1 MRDAPQLAESER
13 ARLLGVI
20 GIERYQ
26 RRAALA
32 VAGPAGDID
41 APMSSPP
48 TPPAP
53 ARAVTAKA
61 PAAAPEPVVARA
73 SLLDELGAASRTP
86 KLLLI
91 VESPRAPDPRTKP
104 MFAAIR
110 SLLPPHQVVAASD
123 TPDSWPKFA
132 VALGG
137 QHQAPAST
145 HFVQAL
151 SLQYLRGNAAAKRKL
166 WQALRP
172 LLRAIRGV

>member
-26 RRAALA
+26 RRGALA
-32 VAGPAGDID
+32 AVVSAGDID
-41 APMSSPP
+41 APLSPS
-48 TPPAP
+48 TTAPAP
-53 ARAVTAKA
+53 ARTGTAKA

-73 SLLDELGAASRTP
+73 SLIDELGAASRTP

-123 TPDSWPKFA
+123 APDSWPRFA

-137 QHQAPAST
+137 QQQAPATT
-145 HFVQAL
+145 HFVQSL

-166 WQALRP
+166 WHALRP
-172 LLRAIRGV
+172 LLRAIRGA